1 MTENFYARCMGT
13 ENDLCVP
20 IATPAV
26 MNNIPALAE
35 ATVKEGKRPIVTID
49 LEHLQVC
56 DYTRFE
62 RTSELQRATIQKLR
76 QDSPIR
82 ADEMAFLAFR
92 SMFTFVWPEPESADD
107 VIRAATF
114 ERGLNDIL
122 TSASLDY
129 AATLQQPEALLPYWG
144 RLAFLRVMAELP
156 EEQVA
161 QYRLEKVACTLVKRP
176 AFNATTYALDA
187 GEAAIALNFAL
198 EPLLKNLNKHLLHF
212 RHTEHLAG
220 PMRMPRAW
228 SALLPTVRYLWA
240 NGPAN
245 ALLND
250 CLFFD
255 QDVLIT
261 AHHLTTS
268 QVDFILMHE
277 LGHVVLDHPRRY
289 KALKDAGGDVT
300 ALRHEF
306 EYSVDT
312 FAIGLVRSRALN
324 GVRYILNPNRTKRPD
339 ETEDEAINPL
349 TAYLRE
355 YEAICLLFAY
365 MRFIDEAG
373 QLLKVRLGE
382 NLGFKERLDTHPR
395 ARDRLN
401 RLETMLLGDIP
412 YSTDLLRYA
421 DAFFAKLMAYLAELP
436 DHQLMAPMDS
446 REEGAQS
453 SLGR

>member
-1 MTENFYARCMGT
+1 MTENFYARCMNT
-13 ENDLCVP
+13 EHDLCVP

-26 MNNIPALAE
+26 MNNIPKLVA
-35 ATVKEGKRPIVTID
+35 ATVNDEERPIATID

-62 RTSELQRATIQKLR
+62 RTSELQRATIQRLR
-76 QDSPIR
+76 QESPIR
-82 ADEMAFLAFR
+82 TDEMAFLAFR
-92 SMFTFVWPEPESADD
+92 SMVTFVWPEPKSNDD
-107 VIRAATF
+107 VIRVANF
-114 ERGLNDIL
+114 EHGVNHIL
-122 TSASLDY
+122 TAAALDVAAS
-129 AATLQQPEALLPYWG
+129 LQQPEALLPYWG

-161 QYRLEKVACTLVKRP
+161 QYGLEKVACTLLKRP

-187 GEAAIALNFAL
+187 GEAVIALNFAL

-245 ALLND
+245 ALLKD

-261 AHHLTTS
+261 AHNLTAS

-277 LGHVVLDHPRRY
+277 LGHVLLDHPRRY
-289 KALKDAGGDVT
+289 KALKDAGGDVS
-300 ALRHEF
+300 AIRHEF
-306 EYSVDT
+306 EYNADT
-312 FAIGLVRSRALN
+312 FALGLVRSRALN
-324 GVRYILNPNRTKRPD
+324 GVRYILSVNRTKGTVI
-339 ETEDEAINPL
+339 TEDEAIAPL
-349 TAYLRE
+349 GKYLRE

-373 QLLKVRLGE
+373 QFLKARLGG
-382 NLGFKERLDTHPR
+382 NLGFRERLDTHPR
-395 ARDRLN
+395 ACDRLN
-401 RLETMLLGDIP
+401 RLGTMLLGDVP

-421 DAFFAKLMAYLAELP
+421 DDFFAKLMAYLEELP
-436 DHQLMAPMDS
+436 DRQLMAPMDT
-446 REEGAQS
+446 RDEQA
-453 SLGR
+453 